1 MRITNYGK
9 DVVLKVLFV
18 TLILDAAAYLIDI
31 AIVKIILFVI
41 SLVIFLLTLYFFRDP
56 DREPPENISDDTV
69 LSPAD
74 GKVVLIEDIE
84 NIYRE
89 LFPSEQVLKKISIFL
104 SPLNVHVNRI
114 PLSGKINYFRYL
126 KGTFLVAFEPKA
138 SDKNERTE
146 IGVENKN
153 GKKIVFKQIA
163 GYVAR
168 RIVCKLRK
176 GDEVV
181 RGDRFGMI
189 KFGSRMDI
197 IFKPDSKIFVTKG
210 QKVICGK
217 TIITEIT

>member
-1 MRITNYGK
+1 
-9 DVVLKVLFV
+9 
-18 TLILDAAAYLIDI
+18 
-31 AIVKIILFVI
+31 
-41 SLVIFLLTLYFFRDP
+41 
-56 DREPPENISDDTV
+56 
-69 LSPAD
+69 
-74 GKVVLIEDIE
+74 
-84 NIYRE
+84 
-89 LFPSEQVLKKISIFL
+89 
-104 SPLNVHVNRI
+104 
-114 PLSGKINYFRYL
+114 
-126 KGTFLVAFEPKA
+126 
-138 SDKNERTE
+138 
-146 IGVENKN
+146 
-153 GKKIVFKQIA
+153 VFKQIA

>member
-89 LFPSEQVLKKISIFL
+89 LFPSGRRS
-104 SPLNVHVNRI
+104 R
-114 PLSGKINYFRYL
+114 RYADV
-126 KGTFLVAFEPKA
+126 LVAHKWWGLA
-138 SDKNERTE
+138 VRH
-146 IGVENKN
+146 
-153 GKKIVFKQIA
+153 
-163 GYVAR
+163 GY
-168 RIVCKLRK
+168 
-176 GDEVV
+176 G
-181 RGDRFGMI
+181 
-189 KFGSRMDI
+189 
-197 IFKPDSKIFVTKG
+197 
-210 QKVICGK
+210 
-217 TIITEIT
+217 